1 MEQKNSKSD
10 EMLKNQERNEKA
22 EKLQSFLKNQTIK
35 IKKIHRKNKDNSK
48 IENGEKALKYIKYD
62 PNIIKNIDTTKQ
74 G

>member
-1 MEQKNSKSD
+1 
-10 EMLKNQERNEKA
+10 MLKNQERNEKA

-62 PNIIKNIDTTKQ
+62 PSIIKNIDTTKQ
-74 G
+74 GHDYNNE